1 MNDEY
6 SLLMSPQMRG
16 THCGLGAELEVDSE
30 NCQTQKI
37 EKLAYQDMV
46 VEAHRLRVWI
56 PVILKSHQIARE

>member
-30 NCQTQKI
+30 NC
-37 EKLAYQDMV
+37 
-46 VEAHRLRVWI
+46 
-56 PVILKSHQIARE
+56 